1 MSMYG
6 EKGCVTKGRGGSL
19 SCPERARLKS
29 DLGRVQW
36 LQEYSRRLLGHW
48 LQWQTPLG
56 VALAYAEQ
64 IERDLAAF
72 YEDPLKRLFIETTY
86 R

>member
-1 MSMYG
+1 MAEPCFDPAYCHPAPTSSGPALTRPKHAGKNDPDAATRYFIA
-6 EKGCVTKGRGGSL
+6 CGS
-19 SCPERARLKS
+19 
-29 DLGRVQW
+29 
-36 LQEYSRRLLGHW
+36 YW

-56 VALAYAEQ
+56 IAPAYAEQ

-72 YEDPLKRLFIETTY
+72 YEDPLKRVFIETTC